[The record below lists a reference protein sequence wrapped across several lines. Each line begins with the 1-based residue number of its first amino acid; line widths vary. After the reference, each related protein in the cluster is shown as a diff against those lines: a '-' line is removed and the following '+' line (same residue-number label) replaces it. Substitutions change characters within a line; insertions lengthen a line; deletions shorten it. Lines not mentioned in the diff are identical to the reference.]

1 MVNTEP
7 QTRRLP
13 TLGGVVL
20 AVAMAT
26 LALLLTLPLR
36 NFLANTQ
43 VPLFY
48 AAVAVVAY
56 FTGFS
61 GAALAIVLSLGFAEM
76 FLFAQD
82 TPGLTVLVRD
92 GIFVAIASGIALL
105 SDRLRVARD
114 RAERK
119 TAEVEQLV
127 TQLRENATELERRA
141 TDAETMARRMEK
153 FSEQTAAQRESAQRA
168 AERAVRLQRLT
179 ATLLNQVGG
188 AAVARVIVTE
198 GRRAVE
204 AAGAAI
210 AVPSEHGV
218 EVLATEGYSDQQ
230 VAQGAAL
237 LRGRTP
243 IGDALQSGE
252 AVYLHNR
259 AELAERYPEVAATMV
274 RANGAWAVLPL
285 HVEQRHIGVVGFTFG
300 EPGEFDSDER
310 AYMELVAQQ
319 CAQALERARLHDM
332 ELRARVRAE
341 FAERRLSFL
350 ADASGRLA
358 ASLDYVATLANVA
371 QAAVPEIA
379 DWCMVH
385 LLDDD
390 GMPRLVTMV
399 HNDPEQVTA
408 RRALEAKYPPSM
420 NATGGFW
427 SVFHTGKSDF
437 RVTISDEDL
446 RNAAIDHEH
455 FEALRRFG
463 LRSQMTVPIV
473 SEERTTG
480 IITLATAESGRI
492 FSNSDLRLAQEL
504 ARRAGQA
511 VENARLYQAAH
522 HASVAKSDFLAVMS
536 HELRTPLNAIIGYS
550 DLLLLGVPDGVP
562 DRARRQ
568 VERIRG
574 ASTSLLQLVEEVL
587 SFSRIEAGKEEIRI
601 SPVDIN
607 AVVRECVNMIE
618 PMAAEKGLALEVN
631 FPEGSLKLVSDER
644 KIRQIVTNL
653 LSNAVK
659 FTEQGGIGVRT
670 EAMEGEVHIEVSD
683 TGIGIDPQHLERIFD
698 PFWQVEQS
706 STRRFGGTGLGLG
719 VARKLARL
727 LEGRLEVQS
736 HVGRGSTFTLALPMR
751 TPGMIKQQ

>member
-1 MVNTEP
+1 
-7 QTRRLP
+7 
-13 TLGGVVL
+13 
-20 AVAMAT
+20 
-26 LALLLTLPLR
+26 
-36 NFLANTQ
+36 

-48 AAVAVVAY
+48 AAVAVAAY
-56 FTGFS
+56 FTGFG
-61 GAALAIVLSLGFAEM
+61 GAALAIVVSLGYAEL
-76 FLFAQD
+76 FLFDQASA
-82 TPGLTVLVRD
+82 TIATTVIRD
-92 GIFVAIASGIALL
+92 GLFVGIASGIALL
-105 SDRLRVARD
+105 SDRLQAARD

-119 TAEVEQLV
+119 TAEVGRLV
-127 TQLRENATELERRA
+127 TRLRENAAELERRA

-153 FSEQTAAQRESAQRA
+153 AGRQTAAQREAAQRA
-168 AERAVRLQRLT
+168 AERAARLQRLT
-179 ATLLNQVGG
+179 ATLLNHVGG

-218 EVLATEGYSDQQ
+218 DVLASEGYTEQQ
-230 VAQGAAL
+230 LTMGERL
-237 LRGRTP
+237 LAGRSP
-243 IGDALQSGE
+243 MGDALESGE
-252 AVYLHNR
+252 PVYVR
-259 AELAERYPEVAATMV
+259 DRGELTERYPEVATTV
-274 RANGAWAVLPL
+274 QRANGAWAVLPL
-285 HVEQRHIGVVGFTFG
+285 QVEQRHIGVLGFTFA
-300 EPGEFDSDER
+300 EPGGFDADDR
-310 AYMELVAQQ
+310 AFMQLVAQQ
-319 CAQALERARLHDM
+319 CGQALERARLHDM

-341 FAERRLSFL
+341 FAERRLAFL

-358 ASLDYVATLANVA
+358 VSLDYVATLANVA

-390 GMPRLVTMV
+390 GMPRLITVV
-399 HNDPEQVTA
+399 HNDGELVSA
-408 RRALEAKYPPSM
+408 RRALEAKYPPAA
-420 NATGGFW
+420 NAEAGIAN
-427 SVFHTGKSDF
+427 VLRTGKAEF
-437 RVTISDEDL
+437 TVTIGEDDL
-446 RNAAIDHEH
+446 RRAAADEQH
-455 FEALRRFG
+455 FMALRRLG
-463 LRSQMTVPIV
+463 LRSQMIVPIV

-480 IITLATAESGRI
+480 AITLATAESGRI
-492 FSNSDLRLAQEL
+492 FSSSDLRLAQEL

-550 DLLLLGVPDGVP
+550 DLLLLGVPEDVP

-601 SPVDIN
+601 SPLDITL
-607 AVVRECVNMIE
+607 VVRECVNMIE
-618 PMAAEKGLALEVN
+618 PMAEEKGLALDVDMPEVA
-631 FPEGSLKLVSDER
+631 LKLVSDER

-659 FTEQGGIGVRT
+659 FTEQGSIGVRT
-670 EAMEGEVHIEVSD
+670 MSADGEIRVEVRD
-683 TGIGIDPQHLERIFD
+683 TGIGIDPQHLDRIFD

-736 HVGRGSTFTLALPMR
+736 EVGRGSTFTLALPMR
-751 TPGMIKQQ
+751 TPGMMKQS